1 MKDCGIDRPLTES
14 NGSGETYHEPDGWTV
29 CSYLCPCLLKVDW
42 SHSVCLVSPCICH
55 GDDDLTGT
63 WPPWDETAAAYFLP
77 PFLLLPK
84 DNRKEMK
91 ERGCFLFS
99 CIFLPFILLVCP
111 SFFPPLF
118 LSLFLSHTCTN
129 TLCKRRLRTDWIIPF
144 VISKGFL
151 LQRLKKIPSK
161 TFPRSSKTF
170 NKGIYR
176 LYFLFTAEIIL
187 LSQRTIW

>member
-1 MKDCGIDRPLTES
+1 MRDCGIERPLTES
-14 NGSGETYHEPDGWTV
+14 NGSGESYHEPDGWTV

-42 SHSVCLVSPCICH
+42 FNSVCLVSPLH
-55 GDDDLTGT
+55 LSWWRWPDRPT

-77 PFLLLPK
+77 PFPPAPQRQQEGSGK
-84 DNRKEMK
+84 KE
-91 ERGCFLFS
+91 GASFS
-99 CIFLPFILLVCP
+99 PVYFIPFILLVCP
-111 SFFPPLF
+111 SFSPPLF

-161 TFPRSSKTF
+161 TFPRSTKTF

-176 LYFLFTAEIIL
+176 LYFFL
-187 LSQRTIW
+187 Q